1 VTLPERVTVVE
12 VGPRDGLQNE
22 KGFVPTEAKV
32 AFVEA
37 LADAGLPVVETTAFV
52 SPKAIP
58 QLADSAEVFSRVRK
72 RPGTCYPVLVPN
84 ERGMARALAAGAREI
99 ALFTAA
105 TDTFNLRNTNATVEQ
120 SFSRFAPVVA
130 LARREGVRVRGYVS
144 TVFGC
149 PYEGKVDP
157 SRGFAVALRL
167 FEAGCEEVS
176 LGDTIGV
183 AVPSQVADVVGRL
196 RAAGADVARL
206 ALHMH
211 DTRGTALANVVERLR
226 GRPRGLP
233 LRSRRSREPLHGG
246 PPLPA
251 RRDGLRDGSR
261 SPAGGRGDANP
272 RGDDRTHAR
281 LEGLRGGPGRTG
293 ERRMNARRRGRRV
306 DPSPSG
312 T

>member
-1 VTLPERVTVVE
+1 MTLPERVTVVE

-37 LADAGLPVVETTAFV
+37 LAEAGLPVVETTAFV

-58 QLADSAEVFSRVRK
+58 QLADSAEVFARVAK
-72 RPGTCYPVLVPN
+72 RPGTRYPVLVPN

-105 TDTFNLRNTNATVEQ
+105 TDTFNVRNTNATVEG
-120 SFSRFAPVVA
+120 SFARFVPVVA
-130 LARREGVRVRGYVS
+130 LARKEAVRVRGYVS

-157 SRGFAVALRL
+157 AKAVAVALRL

-196 RAAGADVARL
+196 RSGGVDAARL

-211 DTRGTALANVVERLR
+211 DTRGTALANVVEGLR
-226 GRPRGLP
+226 EGIRVFDSSAGGLGGCP
-233 LRSRRSREPLHGG
+233 YAPGAAGNLSTEDLLYLLHGMG
-246 PPLPA
+246 YETGADLPRVVEA
-251 RRDGLRDGSR
+251 TRTLAETLGRTPVSRVFAALRAAS
-261 SPAGGRGDANP
+261 
-272 RGDDRTHAR
+272 DRT
-281 LEGLRGGPGRTG
+281 
-293 ERRMNARRRGRRV
+293 
-306 DPSPSG
+306 
-312 T
+312 

>member
-1 VTLPERVTVVE
+1 MTSKERVTVVE

-58 QLADSAEVFSRVRK
+58 QLADSAEVFARARK
-72 RPGTCYPVLVPN
+72 RPGTRYPVLVPN

-105 TDTFNLRNTNATVEQ
+105 TDTFNLRNTNATVEE
-120 SFSRFAPVVA
+120 SFARFAPVVA
-130 LARREGVRVRGYVS
+130 LARKEGVSVRGYVS

-149 PYEGKVDP
+149 PYEGEVDP
-157 SRGFAVALRL
+157 AKAAAVGLRL
-167 FEAGCEEVS
+167 FEAGCGEVS

-183 AVPSQVADVVGRL
+183 AVPSQVTEVVGRL
-196 RAAGADVARL
+196 LSSGADVARL

-211 DTRGTALANVVERLR
+211 DTRGTALANVVEGLR
-226 GRPRGLP
+226 EGIRVVDSSAGGL
-233 LRSRRSREPLHGG
+233 GG
-246 PPLPA
+246 CPYAPGAAGNLA
-251 RRDGLRDGSR
+251 TEDLLYLLDGLGYETGVDLGRVATATRALAVATGRAPLSRVWTALGAASERAGS
-261 SPAGGRGDANP
+261 
-272 RGDDRTHAR
+272 
-281 LEGLRGGPGRTG
+281 
-293 ERRMNARRRGRRV
+293 ERIR
-306 DPSPSG
+306 
-312 T
+312 

>member
-1 VTLPERVTVVE
+1 MTSPGRVTVVE

-37 LADAGLPVVETTAFV
+37 LAAAGLPVVETTAFV

-58 QLADSAEVFSRVRK
+58 QLADSAEVFSRVQK
-72 RPGTCYPVLVPN
+72 KPGTRYPVLVPN

-105 TDTFNLRNTNATVEQ
+105 TDTFNLRNTNATVEE
-120 SFSRFAPVVA
+120 SFARFAPVVA
-130 LARREGVRVRGYVS
+130 LARKEAVRVRGYVS

-157 SRGFAVALRL
+157 ARAVAVALRL
-167 FEAGCEEVS
+167 FESGCEEVS

-196 RAAGADVARL
+196 RSAGADVARL

-211 DTRGTALANVVERLR
+211 DTRGTALANVVEGLR
-226 GRPRGLP
+226 EGIRVFDSSAGGLGGCP
-233 LRSRRSREPLHGG
+233 YAPGAAGNLATEDLLYLLHGMG
-246 PPLPA
+246 YETGVDLPRVA
-251 RRDGLRDGSR
+251 E
-261 SPAGGRGDANP
+261 A
-272 RGDDRTHAR
+272 TR
-281 LEGLRGGPGRTG
+281 LLAESIGRTPVSRVFAALRAAS
-293 ERRMNARRRGRRV
+293 ERR
-306 DPSPSG
+306 
-312 T
+312 